1 MNRKETAQLLA
12 KIAAF
17 DQRTVGDG
25 DVLAWHE
32 ALSDLPYDL
41 AAQAVSHWHGHTE
54 TSRRMMPANVRRV
67 ADDMRRGL
75 VEREHSA
82 RVTGHETD
90 AALLAQARRAA
101 VMVCGFCDDEGWIN
115 GRQLGDD
122 GQTRETVIR
131 CQHTDHTLPTGFIPD
146 RE

>member
-1 MNRKETAQLLA
+1 MNRTQTAQLLA
-12 KIAAF
+12 KISAF
-17 DQRTVGDG
+17 DQRTVGDA
-25 DVLAWHE
+25 DVAAWHE
-32 ALSDLPYDL
+32 ALSDLPFDL
-41 AAQAVSHWHGHTE
+41 ASQAVSHWHGHTE
-54 TSRRMMPANVRRV
+54 TTRRMMPANVRRV

-82 RVTGHETD
+82 RVTGHTTD